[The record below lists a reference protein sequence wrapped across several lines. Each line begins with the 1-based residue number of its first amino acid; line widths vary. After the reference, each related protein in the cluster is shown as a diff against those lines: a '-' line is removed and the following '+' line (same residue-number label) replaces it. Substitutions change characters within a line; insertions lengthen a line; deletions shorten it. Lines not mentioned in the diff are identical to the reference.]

1 MSIYTKTGD
10 AGETQRMDG
19 RRVRKS
25 DPFLEAEG
33 TLDELNSHL
42 GLCVAEAVRLTKEKK
57 TAKAGFDQLV
67 ASLQTVQR
75 QLFGLGAMLG
85 GLGAAAGK
93 ASITPQTLEQM
104 EAWIDSATASLP
116 RLDHFILPDGG
127 DLSARLHVARTV
139 ARRAERDI
147 VRLADG
153 GFEVPPLVLAYINR
167 LSDLLFII
175 ARVACAKLG
184 LKDQEL

>member
-42 GLCVAEAVRLTKEKK
+42 GLCVAEAVRLSKDKK
-57 TAKAGFDQLV
+57 TAKAGFEQLIG
-67 ASLQTVQR
+67 SLQAVQR
-75 QLFGLGAMLG
+75 QLFGLGAMLEG
-85 GLGAAAGK
+85 MDAAG
-93 ASITPQTLEQM
+93 ATEITPRTIEQM
-104 EAWIDSATASLP
+104 EAWIDSVTETLP
-116 RLDHFILPDGG
+116 KLNHFILPDGG

-139 ARRAERDI
+139 ARRAERNI
-147 VRLADG
+147 VRLVES
-153 GFEVPPLVLAYINR
+153 GFTVQPMVLMYINR
-167 LSDLLFII
+167 LSDLLFMV
-175 ARVACAKLG
+175 ARVANMKLG
-184 LKDQEL
+184 LQDQSV

>member
-42 GLCVAEAVRLTKEKK
+42 GLCVAEAIRLSKDKK
-57 TAKAGFDQLV
+57 NAKAGFEQLIG
-67 ASLQTVQR
+67 SLQAVQR
-75 QLFGLGAMLG
+75 QLFGLGAMLEG
-85 GLGAAAGK
+85 MDAAGK
-93 ASITPQTLEQM
+93 TDITPKTIEQM
-104 EAWIDSATASLP
+104 EAWIDSATATLP
-116 RLDHFILPDGG
+116 RLNHFILPDGG

-139 ARRAERDI
+139 ARRAERHI
-147 VRLADG
+147 VRLA
-153 GFEVPPLVLAYINR
+153 ESSSTVPPVALAYINR
-167 LSDLLFII
+167 LSDLLFMV
-175 ARVACAKLG
+175 ARVANTKLG
-184 LKDQEL
+184 LKEQEL

>member
-10 AGETQRMDG
+10 DGETQRMDG

-42 GLCVAEAVRLTKEKK
+42 GLCVAEAMRLTKKKK
-57 TAKAGFDQLV
+57 TAKAGFDQIV
-67 ASLQTVQR
+67 ESLQAVQR
-75 QLFGLGAMLG
+75 QLFGLGAILSGMD
-85 GLGAAAGK
+85 GASK
-93 ASITPQTLEQM
+93 HTITPQTIEQM
-104 EAWIDSATASLP
+104 ETWIDSAAASLP
-116 RLDHFILPDGG
+116 ELHHFILPDGG
-127 DLSARLHVARTV
+127 DLSARLHVARAV
-139 ARRAERDI
+139 ARRAERHI
-147 VRLADG
+147 VRLADAG
-153 GFEVPPLVLAYINR
+153 QNIPPIALAYINR
-167 LSDLLFII
+167 VSDLLFTV